1 MSFTLFGT
9 SPCPPISQLL
19 AMAADDGPTH
29 FAGYCPCSDAC
40 ATKSRLGWAD
50 SEEEARGKV
59 YNHLLTSTYHELD
72 EEVAQGWARRCEIET
87 WGPKKEH
94 QSGKKRQADA
104 APARPQKSQRAISD
118 AAHAAGQAS
127 SSQPS
132 SRNQQASSADVTNA
146 WRDRAE
152 EAEGQIAYIQSVMTR
167 VVENL
172 TKSAASCKT
181 AARFARQAMDAFET
195 EHHTIQ
201 NCLETIQAM
210 YSAPAPAPVIQT
222 LL

>member
-1 MSFTLFGT
+1 
-9 SPCPPISQLL
+9 
-19 AMAADDGPTH
+19 MAGDDGPTH

-40 ATKSRLGWAD
+40 STKSRLGWAG
-50 SEEEARGKV
+50 SEEEARAKV

-94 QSGKKRQADA
+94 QSGKKREADA
-104 APARPQKSQRAISD
+104 APARPAKSQKAISD
-118 AAHAAGQAS
+118 SAAAGQAS
-127 SSQPS
+127 SSHRSSGSRPS
-132 SRNQQASSADVTNA
+132 SSSQQASSADVNNA

-181 AARFARQAMDAFET
+181 AARFARQAMEAFET

-201 NCLETIQAM
+201 NCLETTQAM